1 MYIILKARYAVITV
15 VFLTF
20 AIVMFVT
27 EKIPLALT
35 SMIVCIGLVI
45 TGVLSVGDAF
55 NGFVNSNVILFV
67 AMFIVWEHC
76 LRPVWPMRSEAW

>member
-67 AMFIVWEHC
+67 AMINVGEPS
-76 LRPVWPMRSEAW
+76 LRPGWPMRSEAW

>member
-27 EKIPLALT
+27 EKIPLGLT

-55 NGFVNSNVILFV
+55 NDSVCSHVYCRGS
-67 AMFIVWEHC
+67 IV
-76 LRPVWPMRSEAW
+76 